1 MVGVADTVTA
11 APDRRR
17 LVGDGWSLRADR
29 LELLDGGDWR
39 ALIGVR
45 RGLTLLVTW
54 SDQAEELDVEAWAG
68 EPERTD
74 GVAVIDTGSGD
85 LRLARV
91 PLCSCGDRGCGNV
104 GIQFGKWLP
113 AGKLPALIELLREL
127 PWSSTIPTRS
137 NVLEGN
143 GLAALEHP
151 NTAPSTAVSRLGQGQ
166 RRP

>member
-1 MVGVADTVTA
+1 MDCVAETVTA
-11 APDRRR
+11 VADKRR
-17 LVGDGWSLRADR
+17 LVGDGWSLRVDR

-45 RGLTLLVTW
+45 PRLTLLVTW
-54 SDQAEELDVEAWAG
+54 SDQAKELDVEAWTG
-68 EPERTD
+68 EPDRTD

-104 GIQFGKWLP
+104 GIQFAKWLP
-113 AGKLPALIELLREL
+113 GGRLPALVELLREL
-127 PWSSTIPTRS
+127 PWSRTIPTSS
-137 NVLEGN
+137 NVLAGD
-143 GLAALEHP
+143 GLAAMEHP
-151 NTAPSTAVSRLGQGQ
+151 NTGRPPATSRPGRGQ